1 MKPLSISL
9 VCLAAVIGAPV
20 LAHAQDAPAEQPLA
34 TVRAQ
39 GTTHVDQRWY
49 GVGDIN
55 TKFQL
60 CVASNTGRFE
70 LQLSPESAGAAATP
84 GGVEV
89 IFTTQAGERE
99 VRDWDGRAELLF
111 TGRALDQACDI
122 GGNVTV
128 ELRFKRQDLIARL
141 AGDHPSRIRYSVS
154 PA

>member
-9 VCLAAVIGAPV
+9 ACLTAVIGAPM
-20 LAHAQDAPAEQPLA
+20 LAFAQETPPERPAA
-34 TVRAQ
+34 SVRAQ
-39 GTTHVDQRWY
+39 GATHVDQRWY
-49 GVGDIN
+49 GVGDVN

-60 CVASNTGRFE
+60 CVVSNTGRFE
-70 LQLSPESAGAAATP
+70 LQLLPETPGAATP
-84 GGVEV
+84 GGIEV
-89 IFTTQAGERE
+89 IFSTQAGERE

-111 TGRALDQACDI
+111 SGRALDQACDI
-122 GGNVTV
+122 GGNVAV